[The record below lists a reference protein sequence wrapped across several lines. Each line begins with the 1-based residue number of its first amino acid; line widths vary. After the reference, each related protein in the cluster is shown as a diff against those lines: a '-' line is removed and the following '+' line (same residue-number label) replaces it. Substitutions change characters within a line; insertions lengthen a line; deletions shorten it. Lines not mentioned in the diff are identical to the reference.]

1 MIKFQ
6 VISVSEENF
15 IPTSIGSSS
24 TERLLWM
31 VMGASSL
38 NSSDSTCVARVRV
51 LSGFSGSNM
60 ESVEHETLI
69 LDDKDVPGGE
79 VTLEKLQ
86 GSLLIEKQA
95 FNAAA
100 EAVKTAMRNLLIKKQ
115 YTEERREYRKRGRND
130 KKTI

>member
-1 MIKFQ
+1 
-6 VISVSEENF
+6 
-15 IPTSIGSSS
+15 
-24 TERLLWM
+24 
-31 VMGASSL
+31 
-38 NSSDSTCVARVRV
+38 
-51 LSGFSGSNM
+51 M